1 MKSNWLVYRHTS
13 PSGKVYIGIT
23 TQTPKVRWQYGN
35 GYKSCKLFY
44 NTIIKYGW
52 ENIKHEILFSNIDEG
67 RAKDLEI
74 NLIKHYKNLGIS
86 LNITDGGDGT
96 LGMQWTPEMREK
108 LRISKLGSKASESTK
123 KRMREVRAGTNKG
136 ENNPMWGRTHSEETK
151 RKMSISRRGP
161 NNWRYGSHITE
172 MERVKFREAQKTCKS
187 VIQLDADNVIIKEFA
202 SIREAAKYIGAKPS
216 HISECCRGIRNKVK
230 NYKWKYKNG

>member
-1 MKSNWLVYRHTS
+1 MKNNWLVYKHTS
-13 PSGKVYIGIT
+13 TSCKVYIGIT
-23 TQTPKVRWQYGN
+23 TQAPKVRWQYGN

-52 ENIKHEILFSNIDEG
+52 ENIKHEILFSNIDER
-67 RAKDLEI
+67 RAKDLEV
-74 NLIKHYKNLGIS
+74 NLIRHYKNLGIS

-96 LGMQWTPEMREK
+96 LGMQWIPEMKKK
-108 LRISKLGSKASESTK
+108 LRTSRFESKASESTK
-123 KRMREVRAGTNKG
+123 RRMREVRAGTNKG

-151 RKMSISRRGP
+151 RKMSISRRGS

-172 MERVKFREAQKTCKS
+172 MERIKFREAQKTCKP
-187 VIQLDADNVIIKEFA
+187 VIQLDTNNVIIKGFA
-202 SIREAAKYIGAKPS
+202 SIREAAKYIEARPS
-216 HISECCRGIRNKVK
+216 HISECCSGIRNKVK